1 MNITT
6 MTLQAMRNQLAMV
19 EERETTSVKAGQ
31 RLLLLDQI
39 STLMNY
45 GLLLP
50 RMEGTRREQYVELS
64 YEFQRNLFRA
74 AEEPALADIKQAVK
88 QMRWSLVE
96 MERMTSASMAI
107 YEEEVAK
114 DLP

>member
-1 MNITT
+1 MDMEILKAKKLAELREIAKSFNIPGAQT
-6 MTLQAMRNQLAMV
+6 MRKADLIAALAGPA
-19 EERETTSVKAGQ
+19 EAAA
-31 RLLLLDQI
+31 
-39 STLMNY
+39 
-45 GLLLP
+45 P
-50 RMEGTRREQYVELS
+50 EL
-64 YEFQRNLFRA
+64 EAA